1 MNTNTK
7 FDFTDTLSNMI
18 TTTNP
23 NTPTTKP
30 ITKKK
35 TNKTT
40 KKSNTQKPK
49 KNTQKTNINTQPTK
63 PNNKTKPLTNPKNP
77 NSLSKKE
84 AQQVSQVSNQPQI
97 KIKSKAQADKDFT
110 KAQRLSNNDKRV
122 SLFLNVLDNI
132 NNEKQENNKPILT
145 LQRFTS
151 MTNSLMKIFN
161 DSKYLIQDDDTIYSL
176 LTDKMDM
183 ILDTIKDKSINTQ
196 RKIITDIITI
206 LNSNDNTQLK
216 DIKKYE
222 YYRKSIQL
230 NQKSKN
236 SN

>member
-1 MNTNTK
+1 MNTTSN

-18 TTTNP
+18 STTNP
-23 NTPTTKP
+23 NTPP
-30 ITKKK
+30 TKKKSSKPK

-49 KNTQKTNINTQPTK
+49 KNTQKTNINTQPT
-63 PNNKTKPLTNPKNP
+63 
-77 NSLSKKE
+77 
-84 AQQVSQVSNQPQI
+84 NQPQI

-110 KAQRLSNNDKRV
+110 KAQRLSNSNKRV
-122 SLFLNVLDNI
+122 SLFNGVLDNI

-206 LNSNDNTQLK
+206 LNSNDNKGLA
-216 DIKKYE
+216 
-222 YYRKSIQL
+222 
-230 NQKSKN
+230 
-236 SN
+236 

>member
-63 PNNKTKPLTNPKNP
+63 PNNKTNP

-110 KAQRLSNNDKRV
+110 KAQRLSNSNKRV

-230 NQKSKN
+230 NQKTQNTPNK
-236 SN
+236 

>member
-1 MNTNTK
+1 MNTNTN

-18 TTTNP
+18 STTNP

-63 PNNKTKPLTNPKNP
+63 PKNKTNP

-110 KAQRLSNNDKRV
+110 KAQRL
-122 SLFLNVLDNI
+122 
-132 NNEKQENNKPILT
+132 
-145 LQRFTS
+145 
-151 MTNSLMKIFN
+151 KI
-161 DSKYLIQDDDTIYSL
+161 
-176 LTDKMDM
+176 
-183 ILDTIKDKSINTQ
+183 
-196 RKIITDIITI
+196 
-206 LNSNDNTQLK
+206 
-216 DIKKYE
+216 
-222 YYRKSIQL
+222 
-230 NQKSKN
+230 
-236 SN
+236 